1 MLISLLVKKFE
12 FWLPYFLGSSSIWIR
27 FLLLPH
33 SLPDYN
39 IKNWLHLVWQRYLLR
54 RDSLLC
60 MNMSITYRKT
70 TPSTFTILK
79 QNIKTTLYCFI
90 PRLMNHI
97 MMIVISK
104 FIASLF
110 VIPKHPKLDLDSQ
123 KLKIICPNFV

>member
-1 MLISLLVKKFE
+1 
-12 FWLPYFLGSSSIWIR
+12 
-27 FLLLPH
+27 
-33 SLPDYN
+33 
-39 IKNWLHLVWQRYLLR
+39 
-54 RDSLLC
+54 
-60 MNMSITYRKT
+60 MSIRDRKT

-79 QNIKTTLYCFI
+79 QNIETILYCFI